1 MAKINLLPWRE
12 ELRAQKKQDFIN
24 AIGVGVVF
32 TALIFLM
39 MHLYIDGL
47 KAHQEQRNKIV
58 QDEIALLDIKITKIK
73 TIEEQKSKLLT
84 KIELIQKLQESRP
97 EIVHLFDELPRV
109 TPDGVFLTRFTQ
121 VGPALTFEGKSQ
133 SNARVSA
140 FMRAIEASAWLKNPE
155 LAVIQTAHKDN
166 KESSEQLSD
175 FTLHAKQGNQN
186 AQTVAAADGGSAA
199 TAKDAAAKGGKSAA
213 SSKPAGSK

>member
-24 AIGVGVVF
+24 AIGAAVLVTAIIFAGV
-32 TALIFLM
+32 
-39 MHLYIDGL
+39 HLYIEGL
-47 KAHQEQRNKIV
+47 KAHQEQRNKMI
-58 QDEIALLDIKITKIK
+58 QDEIALLDIKIAKIK

-109 TPDGVFLTRFTQ
+109 TPDGVFLTKFTQ
-121 VGPALTFEGKSQ
+121 VGAELNFEGKSQ

-140 FMRAIEASAWLKNPE
+140 FMRAIESSAWLKVPT
-155 LAVIQTAHKDN
+155 LDVIQTASKV
-166 KESSEQLSD
+166 SSEQLSD

-186 AQTVAAADGGSAA
+186 AAADSGSAA
-199 TAKDAAAKGGKSAA
+199 KPPAGGK
-213 SSKPAGSK
+213 